1 MANTNSISTKKTT
14 KLLLF
19 ETICDLAHV
28 HNRIKRLNL
37 HLIGISKKKKKMK
50 KGEKTQEKFVQ
61 NLCFGQIANI
71 SETNNLS

>member
-37 HLIGISKKKKKMK
+37 HLIGISKKKKNEEGRKNTRK
-50 KGEKTQEKFVQ
+50 ICAKPLLRS
-61 NLCFGQIANI
+61 N
-71 SETNNLS
+71 SEYK